1 MNISYPLPKD
11 PLFPRLPEALNTE
24 KMTSIFRRQLA
35 EDFESVRY
43 QITECVLE
51 YIRYKPGV
59 SCVIGYCLYVSDG
72 NDLTKKIQRV
82 HGRFLTPGTGDEE
95 YTKAQKTHTAS
106 PLWGPPVVYL
116 RELEMIISFFPNDRS
131 LRRLHFILD
140 PDKMKRVAQRRLI
153 EYVKEP
159 WLIKG
164 KKTRIDV
171 LSYKPERHCVVQ
183 CCFGMRNPDSR
194 EKKRISVIGKIL
206 RREEGEYIYGTNRKI
221 WDLYRQMDGIPL
233 VPDPMAF
240 DPELSL
246 FFQEE
251 IVGNHP
257 FPNEHPRSEWHS
269 VLCRIA
275 GQLRSFHELK
285 LSKLRPCPH
294 EEMYDELCLSMENTA
309 EVLSEKKRIFL
320 GLKRQLEKGLPELNG
335 RELRPTHGDFHLE
348 QILMRRENPVI
359 LDLDSIKLSDPIM
372 DVANL
377 AVHLLKFVLEGSLS
391 RIEVEEA
398 ESMVLRGYFE
408 EKEFQRLEGI
418 YLWQK
423 KAALVRLALS
433 CIKYLPSNWQEKMD
447 FFLAE
452 AERSPL

>member
-1 MNISYPLPKD
+1 MKIPYPIPKD
-11 PLFPRLPEALNTE
+11 PLFPRLPEALSIE
-24 KMTSIFRRQLA
+24 KMTSILQRRLA
-35 EDFESVRY
+35 EDFESVQYR
-43 QITECVLE
+43 ITECVPE

-72 NDLTKKIQRV
+72 NDLTQKIQRV
-82 HGRFLTPGTGDEE
+82 HGRFLTPGAGEEE
-95 YTKAQKTHTAS
+95 YTKALKTHTAA
-106 PLWGPPVVYL
+106 PPWGPPVVYL
-116 RELEMIISFFPNDRS
+116 RELEMMISFFPNDRS
-131 LRRLHFILD
+131 LRGLHFILD
-140 PDKMKRVAQRRLI
+140 PDKMKRVAQSRLV

-164 KKTRIDV
+164 KRTRIDV
-171 LSYKPERHCVVQ
+171 LSYKPERHCVIQ
-183 CCFGMRNPDSR
+183 CRFGMRNLDSR

-221 WDLYRQMDGIPL
+221 WDLYRQMDEIQL
-233 VPDPMAF
+233 VPDPLAF

-257 FPNEHPRSEWHS
+257 TPTEHPRSEWHS
-269 VLCRIA
+269 VLCQIA

-285 LSKLRPCPH
+285 LSKLRTCSH
-294 EEMYDELCLSMENTA
+294 EELYDELCLSMENTA
-309 EVLSEKKRIFL
+309 MVLSEKKGILL

-335 RELRPTHGDFHLE
+335 RPLRPTHGDFHLE
-348 QILMRRENPVI
+348 QILMRCKNPVI

-377 AVHLLKFVLEGSLS
+377 AMHLFKFVLEKSLS
-391 RIEVEEA
+391 RTDVEEA
-398 ESMVLRGYFE
+398 EKVVLGEYFKA
-408 EKEFQRLEGI
+408 KEFQRLEGV

-433 CIKYLPSNWQEKMD
+433 CIKYLPSNWQEEMD

-452 AERSPL
+452 AEGSPL